1 MDTTASQI
9 ISQAQIQQILLQQNN
24 PYSQQQ
30 DFRFPNLAQSS
41 FVSSQNEPQSPAVV
55 GSGFN
60 SFNSFIKGGTD
71 QLKAFSNLGTPLFI
85 SQQNTKGNQFLKT
98 ESLINKS
105 NQDTSQS
112 QGYQSSTNSIP
123 QFSIGSDNQI
133 PSNNQANN
141 PSSSNSANIPNLSSE
156 NPRNIAQNTL
166 LFNSSLPTFD
176 TIDSSQNLNP
186 QLNSNLSSQFQSNLN
201 SINISQ
207 PFINQSATINGNAL
221 NQFQSQQLLNLFALQ
236 AQQSI
241 QLPAQLANLNV
252 PGLAINN
259 GKQILPSGIDK
270 NQQENLMSLQL
281 LAKQGNP
288 NQLLQII
295 NAQQIQQQQQQLL
308 QAQLLASQSE
318 ILTPQ
323 QNLLL
328 LLQQQMNNQNNFN
341 NINII
346 NNRSNDI
353 IQPCLVEEEESIEDE
368 ELSKEIPVKDEH
380 LSHQDENEII
390 QQDNSKFPNQIP
402 SGGIGL
408 ITALLNDK
416 NKNPNK
422 YVNALQIPQINQQI
436 PFPSLQNM
444 RHSISDA
451 HQNINEM
458 SEEENDDD
466 DSENGDGE
474 GEESDIQRI
483 RRTHEQQKNL
493 LKSLNKVY
501 PMQINTPRTKDG
513 EFQSPATPQEQKNAK
528 FINPLCQE
536 YQKILYGNQSC
547 TEGEYKIRQ
556 IFGTAEQ
563 RKHLVNLP
571 INYKSMF
578 SDNLICLV
586 ESIHKNSII
595 RKNPHLLYGS
605 ISATG
610 RPQSNSFSSQATTR
624 IFETP
629 GMQPQL
635 KIEDHTFPNEFS
647 LNGAGN
653 GGFSLRNKLKKVES
667 DNNQNNNNNLLL
679 SNNQSQQDD
688 DVSSDSFGQNI
699 DINQMRARQL
709 SNISGFSANG
719 NSPVQARHHKQ
730 SFTTNFPNT
739 PVLNSSPSQS
749 ATNVQERTLLNL
761 YSANQTKDKDRS
773 RQFATAKNTQGNRSR
788 TNTETS
794 FGNPQSPTVNNA
806 QSPGGVQKRSKY
818 HNLTKLFMYFLL
830 SLFQAENM
838 ERLGVPEH
846 IQQELIRCVQNVK
859 KTAKKKIKNKNLQKT
874 DFFNHTHYNA
884 LFLHLNKNSL
894 RELQKKEKDIQVHKQ
909 CYGLD
914 LTNID
919 IQRMEYVNILKKFA
933 YEIVTNTLEAPSET
947 ECLNNPRNEYMLK
960 ALSGIRQLAQ
970 GNVIFRFQ
978 QVYGSQS
985 PLDD

>member
-1 MDTTASQI
+1 MDTAASQI
-9 ISQAQIQQILLQQNN
+9 LSPAQIQQLLLQQNN
-24 PYSQQQ
+24 SYSQQQ

-41 FVSSQNEPQSPAVV
+41 YVNSQNDPQSPAVV
-55 GSGFN
+55 GNGFN
-60 SFNSFIKGGTD
+60 NCNSFIKGGTD
-71 QLKAFSNLGTPLFI
+71 QLKALSNLGTPLYI
-85 SQQNTKGNQFLKT
+85 SQQNAKGNQYQKT
-98 ESLINKS
+98 DSLINKS
-105 NQDTSQS
+105 NQETSQI
-112 QGYQSSTNSIP
+112 QGYQASTNSIP
-123 QFSIGSDNQI
+123 QFTIGSDNQI

-141 PSSSNSANIPNLSSE
+141 PSISNNTNIPTNLSSD
-156 NPRNIAQNTL
+156 NPRNGAQNSL

-176 TIDSSQNLNP
+176 TIDSSQNLNS
-186 QLNSNLSSQFQSNLN
+186 QLNSNIGNQFQQNLN
-201 SINISQ
+201 SINLSS
-207 PFINQSATINGNAL
+207 PFINQSTVGTINGNAI
-221 NQFQSQQLLNLFALQ
+221 NQFQQQQMLNLFALQ
-236 AQQSI
+236 AQQPV
-241 QLPAQLANLNV
+241 QLPAQLASFNASS
-252 PGLAINN
+252 LALNN
-259 GKQILPSGIDK
+259 GKQMIPSGIDK
-270 NQQENLMSLQL
+270 NQQENLINLQL

-288 NQLLQII
+288 NQLIQIL
-295 NAQQIQQQQQQLL
+295 NAQHQQQQQQQLL
-308 QAQLLASQSE
+308 QAQMLASQPE
-318 ILTPQ
+318 IL
-323 QNLLL
+323 
-328 LLQQQMNNQNNFN
+328 QQMMILHLNNQNNFN
-341 NINII
+341 NIKI
-346 NNRSNDI
+346 NNQYNDK
-353 IQPCLVEEEESIEDE
+353 IQPCLVEEEESIEEE
-368 ELSKEIPVKDEH
+368 ELSQEIPVKDEH

-390 QQDNSKFPNQIP
+390 QQDNSKFQNQIS

-416 NKNPNK
+416 NRNTNRL
-422 YVNALQIPQINQQI
+422 VNTLQIPQINQQI

-444 RHSISDA
+444 RHSISDV
-451 HQNINEM
+451 HQNINEI
-458 SEEENDDD
+458 SCEENDDD
-466 DSENGDGE
+466 DSENIDGE

-501 PMQINTPRTKDG
+501 SMQINTPRTKDG

-536 YQKILYGNQSC
+536 FQKILLGNQSC
-547 TEGEYKIRQ
+547 SEGEYKIRQ
-556 IFGTAEQ
+556 IFCAAEQ
-563 RKHLVNLP
+563 SKHISNLP
-571 INYKSMF
+571 LNYKSQF

-595 RKNPHLLYGS
+595 RKNPQLLYGS

-629 GMQPQL
+629 GMQAQL

-647 LNGAGN
+647 LNNGN
-653 GGFSLRNKLKKVES
+653 NSGFSLRNKLKKVET

-699 DINQMRARQL
+699 DMNQMRARQI

-749 ATNVQERTLLNL
+749 TTNVQERTLLNL
-761 YSANQTKDKDRS
+761 YSANYTKDKDRS

-794 FGNPQSPTVNNA
+794 FGNPQSPTANNA
-806 QSPGGVQKRSKY
+806 LSPGGVQKRSKY

-830 SLFQAENM
+830 SLFQPENM

-846 IQQELIRCVQNVK
+846 IQQELQRCVQNVK

-914 LTNID
+914 LTDID
-919 IQRMEYVNILKKFA
+919 IQRLEYVNILKKFA

-947 ECLNNPRNEYMLK
+947 ECINNPRNEYMLK

-985 PLDD
+985 PTDD

>member
-1 MDTTASQI
+1 MDTAASQI
-9 ISQAQIQQILLQQNN
+9 ISQAQIQQILQNN
-24 PYSQQQ
+24 PYTQHQ
-30 DFRFPNLAQSS
+30 DFRFANLASSS
-41 FVSSQNEPQSPAVV
+41 FVGSQNEPQSPVVV
-55 GSGFN
+55 GNGFN
-60 SFNSFIKGGTD
+60 SCNSFAKGGTD
-71 QLKAFSNLGTPLFI
+71 QFKAFSNLGTPLFI
-85 SQQNTKGNQFLKT
+85 NQQNAKGNQFQKT
-98 ESLINKS
+98 DSLISKS
-105 NQDTSQS
+105 NQETSQN
-112 QGYQSSTNSIP
+112 QGFQSSTNSIP
-123 QFSIGSDNQI
+123 QFNIGSDNQI

-141 PSSSNSANIPNLSSE
+141 PSSISNNVNIPNHSSE
-156 NPRNIAQNTL
+156 NPRNGAQNTL

-186 QLNSNLSSQFQSNLN
+186 QLNQNLSNQFQQNLN
-201 SINISQ
+201 SININQ
-207 PFINQSATINGNAL
+207 PFIKQSTSGTINGNAL
-221 NQFQSQQLLNLFALQ
+221 NQLQQQQLINLLALQ
-236 AQQSI
+236 AQQPL
-241 QLPAQLANLNV
+241 QLPAQLNSLN
-252 PGLAINN
+252 GLAINS
-259 GKQILPSGIDK
+259 GKQIIPSGIDK
-270 NQQENLMSLQL
+270 YQQENLINMQL

-288 NQLLQII
+288 NQLIQIL
-295 NAQQIQQQQQQLL
+295 NAQQIQQQQQQQQLL
-308 QAQLLASQSE
+308 QAQLLASQPD
-318 ILTPQ
+318 LLAHQ

-328 LLQQQMNNQNNFN
+328 LLQQQINNQNNFN
-341 NINII
+341 SINT
-346 NNRSNDI
+346 NNNI
-353 IQPCLVEEEESIEDE
+353 IQPCLVEEEESVEED

-380 LSHQDENEII
+380 LSHPDENEII

-402 SGGIGL
+402 QGSGIGL

-416 NKNPNK
+416 NRNPNRF
-422 YVNALQIPQINQQI
+422 VNTLQIPQINQQI

-444 RHSISDA
+444 RHSISEARQITND
-451 HQNINEM
+451 M
-458 SEEENDDD
+458 SAEENEDD

-501 PMQINTPRTKDG
+501 SMQINTPRTKDG

-536 YQKILYGNQSC
+536 YQKILYGNQPC
-547 TEGEYKIRQ
+547 TEGEIKIRQ
-556 IFGTAEQ
+556 NFYIAEQ
-563 RKHLVNLP
+563 RKHLLNLP
-571 INYKSMF
+571 LDYKSIF
-578 SDNLICLV
+578 SENLICLV

-595 RKNPHLLYGS
+595 RRNPHLLYGS

-635 KIEDHTFPNEFS
+635 KIEDHAFPNEFS
-647 LNGAGN
+647 LNGGSN
-653 GGFSLRNKLKKVES
+653 GGFTLRNKLKKVES
-667 DNNQNNNNNLLL
+667 DNNQNNNNSLLL

-719 NSPVQARHHKQ
+719 NSPVQVRHHKQ

-761 YSANQTKDKDRS
+761 YSSNYTKDKDRS

-788 TNTETS
+788 ANTETS
-794 FGNPQSPTVNNA
+794 FGNPQSPTANNA
-806 QSPGGVQKRSKY
+806 LSPGGVQKRSKY

-846 IQQELIRCVQNVK
+846 IQQELIKCVQNVK

-914 LTNID
+914 LTDID
-919 IQRMEYVNILKKFA
+919 IQRLEYVNILKKFA
-933 YEIVTNTLEAPSET
+933 YEIVTNTLEAPNEA
-947 ECLNNPRNEYMLK
+947 ECVNNPRNEYMLK

-978 QVYGSQS
+978 QVYGTQS
-985 PLDD
+985 PSDD